1 MKAKLVMSFYRTT
14 KPKPSQS
21 GAKSGAFIAN
31 PRDHLVPQPK
41 QKVALS
47 TSSVGFIINQDQVTP
62 QAPKQARVSFALPYD
77 NHNVGRDSYGK
88 FDNPYGIAGDE
99 GVDLK
104 AATYI
109 SCVQERFRL
118 ERMGRGKIELKRIED
133 KSSRQVT
140 FSKRRKGLMKKA
152 RELAVLCD
160 VELSLFIFSAGGR
173 FYEFSSGDSSV
184 LPFALPN
191 GSVTVSWI

>member
-1 MKAKLVMSFYRTT
+1 MEANRKRKGFMKAKLVMSFYRAT
-14 KPKPSQS
+14 KPTSTQLPYTTTGKVVKPSQS
-21 GAKSGAFIAN
+21 GANSGGFIAN
-31 PRDHLVPQPK
+31 PHDHLVPQPK

-77 NHNVGRDSYGK
+77 SHNVGRDSYGK

-99 GVDLK
+99 GVDMK

-118 ERMGRGKIELKRIED
+118 ERMNSEQAQSHHTRLEDPGRPLKAAG
-133 KSSRQVT
+133 V
-140 FSKRRKGLMKKA
+140 
-152 RELAVLCD
+152 RERLLEV
-160 VELSLFIFSAGGR
+160 
-173 FYEFSSGDSSV
+173 
-184 LPFALPN
+184 
-191 GSVTVSWI
+191 